1 MRKIL
6 FTAMLAG
13 SALLTGCGG
22 IPSQTLSLEPDV
34 TIQRQLPNAS
44 VQIQVND
51 LRSSQVVGDRI
62 DRLGNRAPI
71 LLTNSQDVL
80 GNAVQKALSKTG
92 VTTFGPGGHELTV
105 MLDKLS
111 YVAKVDA
118 VKQIVH
124 LDMGMRVKVER
135 NGRSYTGQYAT
146 QRAEEFVRTPTP
158 ADNEELINK
167 LVQDTLDRAMNDP
180 RLLEFFQ
187 FN

>member
-6 FTAMLAG
+6 FTTLLAG

-22 IPSQTLSLEPDV
+22 IPSQTLALDPQVEL
-34 TIQRQLPNAS
+34 QRQLPNAP
-44 VQIQVND
+44 VQIKVED

-71 LLTNSQDVL
+71 LLTNSKDVL
-80 GNAVQKALSKTG
+80 GNAVQRALSGTG
-92 VTTFGPGGHELTV
+92 ITTFGPGGHEMTV

-111 YVAKVDA
+111 YVAKAEA
-118 VKQIVH
+118 VKQIIA
-124 LDMGMRVKVER
+124 LDMQMRIKVER

-146 QRAEEFVRTPTP
+146 QRSEEFVRTPTP

-167 LVQDTLDRAMNDP
+167 LAQDTLTRAMNDP